1 MTADPGTAAA
11 GQPAKGRSRV
21 GKAARVV
28 GVTLLGVVVA
38 LALLV
43 AFPPIGLLKNKLA
56 EMAGASIGR
65 TVTIGGAQLAFRPD
79 ALLTLENV
87 TLSNPPAMPGPDLF
101 RAETVK
107 AKIKIWP
114 LIKGETDIVDLVIV
128 KPEINLQEDGSGVK
142 NWVIERTGD
151 EAPAPLALPRMTTLQ
166 KGRVSFASAKTG
178 TQGAVGDVD
187 AQMAVVPET
196 GVTEVKGQFGHRGER
211 VSFGM
216 ALADY
221 RATAD
226 GKPTTIRAALE
237 APHGRAEIAGETIV
251 SDKTAIAG
259 DLKASTAS
267 LLDLVRWL
275 GADVTPSGDPL
286 GATLEGRVKATPTDV
301 LFAATNV
308 IVNGNLSRLDGRLGL
323 TGPRPKFEGT
333 IAADLLDL
341 GRLTGTR
348 QRLAPEA
355 LAPDSAGEEI
365 TVAPAW
371 DDLLIE
377 LRALESGGTARASAQ
392 PEALA
397 AAPQPA
403 WSERPFNL
411 AALKSLD
418 LDVIF
423 TVTEIAYGGL
433 DLKNGRFKA
442 GLTDGRLDSTLE
454 ALEMGAGQA
463 TGTIKLDSRAE
474 PPRAEVAL
482 SMSDVAA
489 DAIIGAISGKPLL
502 SGTSNVEITAAASG
516 QNQSQL
522 ASTLEGKAKFR
533 MGSGALRG
541 FDIRQM
547 ISQWWRKWT
556 FDIARKTSFER
567 LEAQYDI
574 KKGVLR
580 SSPDL
585 ALGGSEVE
593 ISSKGDI
600 NLPAKRLNQEIRIKV
615 VPPPTS
621 FPIPVKIT
629 GAWSQPSIG
638 VDWGGLFSS
647 TGGLG
652 GPQQIA
658 PSGEEVPLA
667 VQATIRRVLAAP
679 IDPSVL
685 TDEGRATLR
694 SLLPE
699 ESAPSAPASPS
710 GDSGATPQ

>member
-1 MTADPGTAAA
+1 LTAFLRDSLADGDILFSCGGIGATPDDHTRQCAADAA
-11 GQPAKGRSRV
+11 GVR
-21 GKAARVV
+21 
-28 GVTLLGVVVA
+28 LELH
-38 LALLV
+38 
-43 AFPPIGLLKNKLA
+43 
-56 EMAGASIGR
+56 
-65 TVTIGGAQLAFRPD
+65 PD
-79 ALLTLENV
+79 A
-87 TLSNPPAMPGPDLF
+87 
-101 RAETVK
+101 ET
-107 AKIKIWP
+107 
-114 LIKGETDIVDLVIV
+114 
-128 KPEINLQEDGSGVK
+128 EI
-142 NWVIERTGD
+142 R
-151 EAPAPLALPRMTTLQ
+151 
-166 KGRVSFASAKTG
+166 GRF
-178 TQGAVGDVD
+178 
-187 AQMAVVPET
+187 
-196 GVTEVKGQFGHRGER
+196 
-211 VSFGM
+211 
-216 ALADY
+216 
-221 RATAD
+221 
-226 GKPTTIRAALE
+226 
-237 APHGRAEIAGETIV
+237 
-251 SDKTAIAG
+251 
-259 DLKASTAS
+259 
-267 LLDLVRWL
+267 
-275 GADVTPSGDPL
+275 GADITPPVEPV
-286 GATLEGRVKATPTDV
+286 GATLEGRIKATPADV

-308 IVNGNLSRLDGRLGL
+308 IINGNSSRLDGRLGL

-365 TVAPAW
+365 SVAPAW

-377 LRALESGGTARASAQ
+377 LRALESSGTARASAQ

-411 AALKSLD
+411 AALKALD

-454 ALEMGAGQA
+454 ALEMGAGRA

-489 DAIIGAISGKPLL
+489 DAIISAISGKPLL

-541 FDIRQM
+541 FDIRQI

-567 LEAQYDI
+567 LEAHYDI

-600 NLPAKRLNQEIRIKV
+600 NLPGKRLNQEIRIKV
-615 VPPPTS
+615 VPPPAS

-629 GAWSQPSIG
+629 GAW
-638 VDWGGLFSS
+638 
-647 TGGLG
+647 
-652 GPQQIA
+652 
-658 PSGEEVPLA
+658 
-667 VQATIRRVLAAP
+667 
-679 IDPSVL
+679 
-685 TDEGRATLR
+685 
-694 SLLPE
+694 
-699 ESAPSAPASPS
+699 
-710 GDSGATPQ
+710 